1 MTGQTVL
8 EKKEIGIRNMIRRL
22 EHKDAPLMLEWMHEK
37 DINRAFRQPFGRFT
51 AMDAVRFIDNSFTD
65 KNRHFAVINESDE
78 YLGTVSLKNISQA
91 DRSAEYAIIVRSAA
105 RGTGVARLA
114 TENILNYAFNVLRL
128 HRVYLNVLAQN
139 ERARHFYT
147 KCGFVYEGTSKDAIL
162 LNGRYESLAWY
173 GMINDK
179 EQDKDE

>member
-1 MTGQTVL
+1 M
-8 EKKEIGIRNMIRRL
+8 GIRNMIRRL

-37 DINRAFRQPFGRFT
+37 DINRAFRQPFGKYT
-51 AMDAVRFIDNSFTD
+51 AEQAVHFIDNSFD
-65 KNRHFAVINESDE
+65 DRNRHFAVVNESDE

-91 DRSAEYAIIVRSAA
+91 DRSAEYAIIVRSVA
-105 RGTGVARLA
+105 RGMGVARLA
-114 TENILNYAFNVLRL
+114 TENILNYAFDILGL

-139 ERARHFYT
+139 ERARRFYT
-147 KCGFVYEGTSKDAIL
+147 KCGFVYEGTSRDAIL

-179 EQDKDE
+179 EQEKDE